1 MSYYTF
7 MYALISISSK
17 LQEMIDENDQQLQEL
32 RNQWGDAPYESVVKA
47 LMELNEYNPS
57 GRYVVSELWNYKES
71 RKATLK
77 EVIVCLVQQL
87 KTLKSSLKRRRWW

>member
-57 GRYVVSELWNYKES
+57 GRYVVSELWNYKEC

-87 KTLKSSLKRRRWW
+87 KTLKSLKRRR